1 MLIPKVEKTFVQKF
15 YRCTIKKKK
24 HELAA
29 CRTQGKNRKNSKKI
43 ILNERYNRKVKR
55 TINTTKTQ

>member
-29 CRTQGKNRKNSKKI
+29 CRTQGKNSKKI